1 MSEVKPA
8 AEPTAEKPN
17 PLTPRE
23 DAYCREYLIDL
34 NQTQAAIRAGYSKK
48 TAAKI
53 ASVLMNHPRIK
64 ERILESMK
72 QRAERLEISADSI
85 IKELAIVA
93 MARMGQFADWGA
105 AGVCLKESTEV
116 DTRAVQSIRE
126 SDEGALSI
134 KLHDKVRALEI
145 MGRHF
150 GILGELSDQ
159 DKADAYMAAL
169 NAIHAKRLAARLK
182 KV

>member
-8 AEPTAEKPN
+8 AEPAAEETN
-17 PLTPRE
+17 PLTPLE
-23 DAYCREYLIDL
+23 DAYCKEYIIDL

-48 TAAKI
+48 CANVTGSK
-53 ASVLMNHPRIK
+53 LMNKGSVRTRIF
-64 ERILESMK
+64 ELMK
-72 QRAERLEISADSI
+72 NRAERLEISADSV
-85 IKELAIVA
+85 IKEIAIVA
-93 MARMGQFADWGA
+93 FARMGQYAEWGPD
-105 AGVCLKESTEV
+105 GVSLKESDQV

-169 NAIHAKRLAARLK
+169 NAIHAKRLAARLNK
-182 KV
+182 A